1 MKGIRKNMDF
11 LELIKERYSCRSFST
26 KEIEKEKI
34 DKILEAAKLAP
45 TARNIQ
51 PQRILVLTQ
60 KEQLEKLSFCTQY
73 GWNASVIMIIFY
85 DKSVSYKRDKYDGK
99 EFGDIDIS
107 IVTAHMMLEAQNLGL
122 GTTWIGSFDCEKLV
136 EVYEVPKNLT
146 PVAILPIG
154 YPSEESRPSTLHFQR
169 NEISDFV
176 YWNKI

>member
-1 MKGIRKNMDF
+1 MDF
-11 LELIKERYSCRSFST
+11 LKLANERYSCRSFST

-34 DKILEAAKLAP
+34 EKILEVAKLAP
-45 TARNIQ
+45 TARNLQ

-60 KEQLEKLSFCTQY
+60 KEQLEKLNGCTPY
-73 GWNASVIMIIFY
+73 GWNAPVIMILFY
-85 DKSVSYKRDKYDGK
+85 DKLISYKRDKYDNK

-107 IVTAHMMLEAQNLGL
+107 IVTTHMMLEAQDLGL
-122 GTTWIGSFDCEKLV
+122 GTTWIGSFDAEKLV
-136 EVYEVPKNLT
+136 EIYEVPENLI

-154 YPSEESRPSTLHFQR
+154 YPSEEAKPSNLHLKR